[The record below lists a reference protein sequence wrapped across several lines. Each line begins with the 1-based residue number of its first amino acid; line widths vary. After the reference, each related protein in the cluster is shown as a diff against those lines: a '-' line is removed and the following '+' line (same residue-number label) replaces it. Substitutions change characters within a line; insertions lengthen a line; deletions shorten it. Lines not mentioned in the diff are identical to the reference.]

1 MLKLLL
7 KGSALAGAPV
17 TVLGSCMQMARLS
30 VYVNCIVPSARH
42 HTSSGQNLNLTSFA
56 GVQAVKSAPSS
67 AGDSHLL
74 ISVLMAIAET
84 PPSLKVHSTEAQIY
98 MADAIAQRSLLQGS
112 QRLVTV
118 SLAKVR
124 PDQVGL
130 REACQ
135 SDEGNSR
142 RVSCLSTKGSFT
154 VAPPWSMFSVT
165 LFCSVEPAAKKTP
178 IPDCGPFRAQRLQSS
193 LR

>member
-84 PPSLKVHSTEAQIY
+84 PHFT
-98 MADAIAQRSLLQGS
+98 QGALHRGTDIHGGCNCTALS
-112 QRLVTV
+112 ATGISETLVTV
-118 SLAKVR
+118 ST
-124 PDQVGL
+124 
-130 REACQ
+130 CQ
-135 SDEGNSR
+135 S
-142 RVSCLSTKGSFT
+142 
-154 VAPPWSMFSVT
+154 
-165 LFCSVEPAAKKTP
+165 
-178 IPDCGPFRAQRLQSS
+178 SS
-193 LR
+193 